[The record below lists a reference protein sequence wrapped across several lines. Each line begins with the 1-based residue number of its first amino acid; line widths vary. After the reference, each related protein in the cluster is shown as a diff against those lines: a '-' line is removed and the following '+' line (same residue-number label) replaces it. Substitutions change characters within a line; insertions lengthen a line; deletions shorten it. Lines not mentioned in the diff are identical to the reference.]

1 VFGPEW
7 GSPGDE
13 YVFSAAA
20 AVDRMASH
28 GSIPALIAQVLEDLG
43 DFVVGTKHWFVPV
56 RYARAQIHATLPG
69 PEQIIHSLAYRPV
82 DESVTVTPS
91 VLVTLAQK
99 LAVELGSM
107 LAGPGPGT
115 WLSNSLIYNQINISY
130 IEQNSGT
137 DKNGKGGDQKTL
149 VPTVQVPITVDTRG
163 GSTNPMLPYEV
174 ALCLTLQTDTRSP
187 TTRGRV
193 YLGGLTTQI
202 LGTAGKFDTAG
213 IGALAVGFGT
223 HLVKNVHDTTSWRL
237 NVVSRR
243 TASAREVQGI
253 AVGVIPDS
261 QRRRRNALSES
272 PLQGWGTPPGAIL
285 PG

>member
-1 VFGPEW
+1 
-7 GSPGDE
+7 
-13 YVFSAAA
+13 
-20 AVDRMASH
+20 M
-28 GSIPALIAQVLEDLG
+28 
-43 DFVVGTKHWFVPV
+43 
-56 RYARAQIHATLPG
+56 
-69 PEQIIHSLAYRPV
+69 
-82 DESVTVTPS
+82 
-91 VLVTLAQK
+91 LVTLAQK

-261 QRRRRNALSES
+261 QRRRRNALSEA